1 MIHKEEVVTYVSD
14 VTGDKV
20 EGVESIA
27 IKRGS
32 RFHVID
38 VDSAHAD
45 EELSKITVA
54 DAIERGRV
62 ETVAQH
68 SGRNRRAE
76 LHAQARAYARGK
88 GIDIGTRGSVSNEI
102 VEEYLAAEERAK
114 QVDAQ
119 RHADENEQNTAQDTV
134 QGAGQNTVQE
144 IVQSDDPQSVEE
156 NTENNDERVDT

>member
-14 VTGDKV
+14 VTGEQV

-38 VDSAHAD
+38 VDSKHAD

-54 DAIERGRV
+54 DAIERGRI

-88 GIDIGTRGSVSNEI
+88 GIDIGARGSVSNEI

-114 QVDAQ
+114 QADAQ
-119 RHADENEQNTAQDTV
+119 RIAEEKVECAAENAVQEEGQKTEQDT
-134 QGAGQNTVQE
+134 A
-144 IVQSDDPQSVEE
+144 QSDDTQSVEE

>member
-14 VTGDKV
+14 VTGEQV

-38 VDSAHAD
+38 VDSKHAD

-54 DAIERGRV
+54 DAIERGRI

-88 GIDIGTRGSVSNEI
+88 GIDIGARGSVSNEI

-114 QVDAQ
+114 QADAQ
-119 RHADENEQNTAQDTV
+119 RIAEEKAERAAENA
-134 QGAGQNTVQE
+134 VQE
-144 IVQSDDPQSVEE
+144 TGQETEQDIAQSDDMQSVEE

>member
-14 VTGDKV
+14 VTGEKV

-114 QVDAQ
+114 QIDAQ
-119 RHADENEQNTAQDTV
+119 RHADENDENTAQEE
-134 QGAGQNTVQE
+134 GQNTVQE

>member
-14 VTGDKV
+14 VTGEKV

-114 QVDAQ
+114 QSDAQ
-119 RHADENEQNTAQDTV
+119 KNEQNTAED
-134 QGAGQNTVQE
+134 AGQNTAQE
-144 IVQSDDPQSVEE
+144 TSQETVQSDGTQSVEE
-156 NTENNDERVDT
+156 NTENNDE